1 MQIEVKNLSKT
12 YKTWER
18 ENTLLGTIKSL
29 FKRRFKK
36 IKALNNVS
44 FEIERGEKVGIIGPN
59 GAGKS
64 TLLKIMTGVLWPTKG
79 YVKISNKEPYK
90 HKETKYKIGVVFG
103 QKSQFGFMVTPKDNI
118 QYIASM
124 YDKEDWEKRFDE
136 LVKKLNIGNLINKP
150 VRTLS
155 FGERM
160 KFEIIASLIHD
171 PEILFLDEPT
181 IGMDVEIKEEVREFL
196 KGIDKT
202 VIITS
207 HDMGDIENIVD
218 RVILIYGGK
227 KLFDGKLSNLIKKYV
242 KYKIIEVEAKDKIP
256 IKAEENVG
264 NYYRFRV
271 KRDEVKKFIR
281 KIMKYEPIDLIVREP
296 KLEKIIANIYR
307 RGKV

>member
-1 MQIEVKNLSKT
+1 MQIVVKNLSKT

-18 ENTLLGTIKSL
+18 ENTIIGTIKSL
-29 FKRRFKK
+29 FRRKFKE

-79 YVKISNKEPYK
+79 YAKLFGKEPYK
-90 HKETKYKIGVVFG
+90 YKEIKYKIGVVFG
-103 QKSQFGFMVTPKDNI
+103 QKSQFDYMVTPKDNI

-124 YDKEDWEKRFDE
+124 YDAKNWKERFDE
-136 LVKKLNIGNLINKP
+136 LVKKLNAKSLVNKP

-160 KFEIIASLIHD
+160 KFEIIASLIHN

-196 KGIDKT
+196 KGMNKT
-202 VIITS
+202 IIITS

-227 KLFDGKLSNLIKKYV
+227 KLFDGKLRDLIRKYV
-242 KYKIIEVEAKDKIP
+242 KYKVVEVESKKKIP

-264 NYYRFRV
+264 NYYKFRIRRSRV
-271 KRDEVKKFIR
+271 KDLIKR
-281 KIMKYEPIDLIVREP
+281 IMRYEPIDLIVREP
-296 KLEKIIANIYR
+296 KLEKIVANIYR